1 MAAQK
6 KIGFLDESVLVHWNG
21 PDLPS
26 LEGYL
31 GLMAAVKASD
41 LFLRAN
47 SSPAFRV
54 AGRVVRTEWPM
65 PTADEFAG
73 YLERILTPVARER
86 FQESPDIDAAFVL
99 PGVGR
104 FRINLFMQQGNL
116 ALAARH
122 IPSGAVEF
130 ETLGLPASV
139 LEMAGARAGLI
150 LVTGPTG
157 SGKSTT
163 LASLIHHINQT
174 REGHIVTIED
184 PIEFVHDELRCLI
197 HQRQVGYDTESFDQA
212 LRHVV
217 RQSPDVIL
225 IGEMRDDLTIKTAM
239 AAALTGHLVLS
250 TLHTNSVIQS
260 IERILGYFPAAARP
274 QIQANLAATLVGI
287 TAMRL
292 LPKADGQGSVAAVE
306 VLRAS
311 ASIRKNIAEGNLTG
325 IHESMSRSLDA
336 GMTTLTRSLVR
347 LCKQKLITFDVGLA
361 NAPNPD
367 EFRLNMQ
374 GMFTGVDSI
383 NLGEDGR

>member
-1 MAAQK
+1 MTTQK
-6 KIGFLDESVLVHWNG
+6 KTGFLDESVLVHWNG

-41 LFLRAN
+41 LFLRAG

-54 AGRVVRTEWPM
+54 DGRVVRTEWPM
-65 PTADEFAG
+65 PDAADFDA
-73 YLERILTPVARER
+73 YVERILTPVARER
-86 FQESPDIDAAFVL
+86 FRESPDIDAAFVL

-104 FRINLFMQQGNL
+104 FRINLFMHQGGL

-122 IPSGAVEF
+122 IPSGNVDF
-130 ETLGLPASV
+130 GNLGLPGSI
-139 LEMAGARAGLI
+139 LEMAQARSGLI

-163 LASLIHHINQT
+163 LASLIHHINKT
-174 REGHIVTIED
+174 RAGHIVTIED
-184 PIEFVHDELRCLI
+184 PIEFVHDELQCLV
-197 HQRQVGYDTESFDQA
+197 HQRQVGYDTESFSEA

-225 IGEMRDDLTIKTAM
+225 IGEMRDAETIQTAM

-250 TLHTNSVIQS
+250 TLHTNSVVQS
-260 IERILGYFPAAARP
+260 IERILGYFPATARP

-292 LPKADGQGSVAAVE
+292 LPKADGKGSVAAVE

-311 ASIRKNIAEGNLTG
+311 ASARKSISEGNLAG
-325 IHESMSRSLDA
+325 LHESMARSMDA

-347 LCKQKLITFDVGLA
+347 LCKQKLISFEVGLA

-383 NLGEDGR
+383 NLGDDGR

>member
-1 MAAQK
+1 MVDQK
-6 KIGFLDESVLVHWNG
+6 KTGFLDESVLVHWDG

-31 GLMAAVKASD
+31 SLMATVKASD
-41 LFLRAN
+41 LFLRAG

-54 AGRVVRTEWPM
+54 NGRVVRTEWPV
-65 PTADEFAG
+65 PKAEDFG
-73 YLERILTPVARER
+73 RYVDQILTPVARER
-86 FQESPDIDAAFVL
+86 FNESPDIDAAFVL
-99 PGVGR
+99 PGIGR
-104 FRINLFMQQGNL
+104 FRINLFMQQGTL

-122 IPSGAVEF
+122 IPSGNVEF
-130 ETLGLPASV
+130 QKLGLPETV
-139 LEMAGARAGLI
+139 LEMSEARAGLI

-163 LASLIHHINQT
+163 LASLIHRINQT
-174 REGHIVTIED
+174 RDGHIVTIED

-197 HQRQVGYDTESFDQA
+197 HQRQVGYDTESFSKA

-225 IGEMRDDLTIKTAM
+225 IGEMRDGETISTAM

-287 TAMRL
+287 ASMRL
-292 LPKADGQGSVAAVE
+292 LPRMDGKGSVPAVE
-306 VLRAS
+306 VLRAT
-311 ASIRKNIAEGNLTG
+311 AAVRKNIADGNLTG
-325 IHESMSRSLDA
+325 LHESMSRAMDA

-347 LCKQKLITFDVGLA
+347 LCKKKLISFDVGVA

-383 NLGEDGR
+383 NLDDDER

>member
-1 MAAQK
+1 MTAQK
-6 KIGFLDESVLVHWNG
+6 KTGFLDESVLVHWDG

-41 LFLRAN
+41 LFLRAG

-54 AGRVVRTEWPM
+54 DGRVVRTEWPV
-65 PTADEFAG
+65 PDAEDFDA
-73 YLERILTPVARER
+73 YVERILTPVARER
-86 FQESPDIDAAFVL
+86 FRESPDIDAAFVL

-104 FRINLFMQQGNL
+104 FRINLFMHQGGL
-116 ALAARH
+116 ALAAPH
-122 IPSGAVEF
+122 IPSGNVEF
-130 ETLGLPASV
+130 GKLGLPGSV
-139 LEMAGARAGLI
+139 LEMAQARSGLI
-150 LVTGPTG
+150 LVAGPTG

-163 LASLIHHINQT
+163 LASLIHHINKT
-174 REGHIVTIED
+174 RAGHIVTIED
-184 PIEFVHDELRCLI
+184 PIEFVHDEANCLI
-197 HQRQVGYDTESFDQA
+197 HQRQVGYDTESFSEA

-225 IGEMRDDLTIKTAM
+225 IGEMRDAETIQTAM

-260 IERILGYFPAAARP
+260 IERILGYFPAMARP

-292 LPKADGQGSVAAVE
+292 LPKADGKGSVAAVE

-311 ASIRKNIAEGNLTG
+311 ASVRKSVSEGNLTG
-325 IHESMSRSLDA
+325 LHESMSRSMDA

-347 LCKQKLITFDVGLA
+347 LCKQKLISFEVGLA

-383 NLGEDGR
+383 NLGDDGR

>member
-1 MAAQK
+1 MTTPK
-6 KIGFLDESVLVHWNG
+6 KTGFLDESVLVHWNG

-41 LFLRAN
+41 LFLRAD

-54 AGRVVRTEWPM
+54 NGRVVRTEWPM
-65 PTADEFAG
+65 PSATDFDG
-73 YLERILTPVARER
+73 YVERILTPVARER
-86 FQESPDIDAAFVL
+86 FSESPDIDAAFVL

-104 FRINLFMQQGNL
+104 FRINLFMHQGSL

-122 IPSGAVEF
+122 IPTGDVEF
-130 ETLGLPASV
+130 STLGLPGSV
-139 LEMAGARAGLI
+139 LEMAQARAGLI

-163 LASLIHHINQT
+163 LASLIHHINKT

-184 PIEFVHDELRCLI
+184 PIEFVHDERRCLI
-197 HQRQVGYDTESFDQA
+197 HQRQVGYDTESFSAA

-225 IGEMRDDLTIKTAM
+225 IGEMRDPETIQTAM

-250 TLHTNSVIQS
+250 TLHTNSVAQS
-260 IERILGYFPAAARP
+260 IERILGHFPAMARP

-287 TAMRL
+287 TSMRL
-292 LPKADGQGSVAAVE
+292 LPRIDGKGSVAAVE
-306 VLRAS
+306 VLRTS
-311 ASIRKNIAEGNLTG
+311 ASIRKNISEGNLTG
-325 IHESMSRSLDA
+325 LHESMARSMAA

-383 NLGEDGR
+383 NLGDDGR